1 MNRTFPSLLA
11 LIAAVAIA
19 SACGSERERTVLIPT
34 TPSATVR
41 TTSPST
47 PVTGVATLPVGTYS
61 SVNTLNPAGRLPNGL
76 STCTNVVLNVT
87 SSTPTQATGTLT
99 MTCPGNLTVSGTIVG
114 QLGAPVIPITYTGTT
129 NDNGD
134 TCQFQLSGTGT
145 PLGNDYY
152 RLDFTGNST
161 CQGPFT
167 GSEVI
172 RFNNN
177 PSPTPTPTPTPT
189 PNPAPAA
196 DMVPLSS
203 AIIKNSPQ
211 NLASWPITSAIRAVH
226 ITASGIGVDFAKKD
240 GPGRWPDVVP
250 PGWDGPLQYT
260 LGMMMNINGQNYA
273 SAPVQYWYGLVY
285 SGGPPSQYALNWF
298 YDPGRWA
305 PMTYHQPAVGE
316 QIGIFACAGNCRN
329 DVTGAG
335 SPVKERT
342 NVVVVTMPTDAGAY
356 FQF

>member
-1 MNRTFPSLLA
+1 MMKRTVPLLTLLA
-11 LIAAVAIA
+11 AAGLV
-19 SACGSERERTVLIPT
+19 SACGSERQTTVLIPT
-34 TPSATVR
+34 TPSATPR
-41 TTSPST
+41 TAPST
-47 PVTGVATLPVGTYS
+47 TTNVTGIATLPVGQYV
-61 SVNTLNPAGRLPNGL
+61 SVNTFNSAGRLPNGL
-76 STCTNVVLNVT
+76 ATCGNVVLNVT

-99 MTCPGNLTVSGTIVG
+99 MTCPGNLTVTGTIVG
-114 QLGAPVIPITYTGTT
+114 QLGGAVIPITYTGTT

-189 PNPAPAA
+189 PNPARAA

-273 SAPVQYWYGLVY
+273 SAPV
-285 SGGPPSQYALNWF
+285 
-298 YDPGRWA
+298 
-305 PMTYHQPAVGE
+305 
-316 QIGIFACAGNCRN
+316 
-329 DVTGAG
+329 
-335 SPVKERT
+335 
-342 NVVVVTMPTDAGAY
+342 
-356 FQF
+356 